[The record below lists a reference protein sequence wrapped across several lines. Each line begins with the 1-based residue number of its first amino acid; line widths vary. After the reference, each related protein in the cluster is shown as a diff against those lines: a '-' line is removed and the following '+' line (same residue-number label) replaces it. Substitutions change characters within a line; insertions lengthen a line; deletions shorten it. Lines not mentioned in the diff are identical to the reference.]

1 MKARK
6 ASKLFFCLFAFKQP
20 DSHSLQ
26 NKEISSKLF
35 EALLIL
41 IPNNLHQVK

>member
-6 ASKLFFCLFAFKQP
+6 ASKVFFRSFVFKQS
-20 DSHSLQ
+20 DSHFLKK
-26 NKEISSKLF
+26 KEISPKLF